1 MKKPKVLRL
10 IEIEIEIV
18 DTVVATALEAI
29 VFHMKKINMEIL
41 QEIIHAKIVLMED
54 QETKINISIKK
65 NQNMVAV
72 ELRMIKQSMC
82 HK

>member
-18 DTVVATALEAI
+18 DTVAATALEAI
-29 VFHMKKINMEIL
+29 VFPMKKINMVIL
-41 QEIIHAKIVLMED
+41 QEIIHAKIVLMEG
-54 QETKINISIKK
+54 QETKTNISIKK

>member
-18 DTVVATALEAI
+18 DTVAATALEAI
-29 VFHMKKINMEIL
+29 VFRMKKINMVIL

>member
-18 DTVVATALEAI
+18 DTVAATALEAI
-29 VFHMKKINMEIL
+29 VFRMKKINMVIL
-41 QEIIHAKIVLMED
+41 QEIIHAKIVLMEG